1 MQSMHITKA
10 SDSGC
15 IESAGFLMELVSS
28 ECTQPG
34 TKRCM
39 HHTAAQWTF
48 FCLLFANGGSD
59 APHFTRLSVTS
70 GDDCKS

>member
-39 HHTAAQWTF
+39 HHTSPSGPFSVSYLQTEAPMRRISRG
-48 FCLLFANGGSD
+48 CL
-59 APHFTRLSVTS
+59 
-70 GDDCKS
+70 